1 LKKRLDE
8 LVLATVDV
16 GSLPIEDDFDGNRK
30 NTDRAILDKLSVG
43 LDYPCY
49 PQLPGSPSNPMNM
62 GLQFLIPLS
71 KVEPRIQIR
80 GQETELLSDE
90 IKLPSEPIGVERA
103 EYFLTY
109 LRQHGLASK
118 VKGTKAC
125 ITGPFT
131 VASYL
136 NRRNLM
142 TCGTSKPA
150 VVKTLAQVLSRS
162 CRRLSEL
169 GFDLINIDEPFF
181 SIMLGRKVLFNYD
194 ERFVIDMLDTII
206 SEASGL
212 TAIHACGTVTP
223 LVKDVLLKS
232 KVDIVDHEFAGS
244 PTNLRAYTKDDFERS
259 GKFLA
264 YGCVSSVKPQVE
276 SVEEISASIRRALNA
291 FGRRIIVKPDC
302 GFAGMLGASGAY
314 EVALRKLQNMV
325 KAARVVA
332 EQVQST

>member
-8 LVLATVDV
+8 MLLTTVDV
-16 GSLPIEDDFDGNRK
+16 GSLPIEDDFDGDRR
-30 NTDRAILDKLSVG
+30 NTDRAILDKLSAG

-49 PQLPGSPSNPMNM
+49 PQLPGSRSNLMNM

-71 KVEPRIQIR
+71 KVEPKIQIR
-80 GQETELLSDE
+80 GQEAELISDE

-109 LRQHGLASK
+109 LRQQGLTSK

-131 VASYL
+131 VESYL
-136 NRRNLM
+136 NRKNLM
-142 TCGTSKPA
+142 TCGASKVV
-150 VVKTLAQVLSRS
+150 VVKALAQVLGQS
-162 CRRLSEL
+162 CRRLSQL

-194 ERFVIDMLDTII
+194 ERFVIDTLDTII
-206 SEASGL
+206 SETSSL
-212 TAIHACGTVTP
+212 TAIHVCGTVTP
-223 LVKDVLLKS
+223 LVKEVLLKS
-232 KVDIVDHEFAGS
+232 KVNIVDHEFAGS
-244 PTNLRAYTKDDFERS
+244 PANLRAYTKEDFERS

-276 SVEEISASIRRALNA
+276 SVEEISSSIRTALDA

-302 GFAGMLGASGAY
+302 GFGGMLGIPGAY
-314 EVALRKLQNMV
+314 EVALKKLENMV
-325 KAARVVA
+325 NAARVVA
-332 EQVQST
+332 ESG

>member
-8 LVLATVDV
+8 LLLASVDV
-16 GSLPIEDDFDGNRK
+16 GSLPVEDDFNGDRR

-49 PQLPGSPSNPMNM
+49 PQLQGSPSNLMNM

-71 KVEPRIQIR
+71 KAEPKIQIR
-80 GQETELLSDE
+80 GQEAELLSDE

-109 LRQHGLASK
+109 LREHGLTSK
-118 VKGTKAC
+118 VKGVKAC

-136 NRRNLM
+136 NRKNLM
-142 TCGTSKPA
+142 TCGTSKPD
-150 VVKTLAQVLSRS
+150 VVKALAHVLRQS
-162 CRRLSEL
+162 CRRLSQL
-169 GFDLINIDEPFF
+169 GFDLINLDEPFF

-194 ERFVIDMLDTII
+194 ESFIIETLDTILA
-206 SEASGL
+206 EASSL
-212 TAIHACGTVTP
+212 SAIHVCGTVTP
-223 LVKDVLLKS
+223 LVKEVLLKS
-232 KVDIVDHEFAGS
+232 KADIVDHEFAGS
-244 PTNLRAYTKDDFERS
+244 PANIRAYTKDDLERS

-276 SVEEISASIRRALNA
+276 TVEDISVSIRGALNA

-302 GFAGMLGASGAY
+302 GFGGMLGIPGAY
-314 EVALRKLQNMV
+314 EVALRKLENMV
-325 KAARVVA
+325 KAARIVA
-332 EQVQST
+332 ASG